1 MSIKRREYNRVLM
14 NVMGTLIIKVWVLIN
29 TLFIKD
35 IFINLMTNTK
45 NKSKSK

>member
-29 TLFIKD
+29 TLFIKN

-45 NKSKSK
+45 NKSISK